1 MFFSAEDSG
10 GSHSERSG
18 RVLSHSRFWA
28 TRPRVYAVQPKNLS
42 YNDHFRLGTVRLPP
56 IRAHRHLAAF
66 VLIAFLAPPLP
77 LALPTRTPSRAPSK
91 SQSKP
96 QQNSTASADPFV
108 PLLTQAQDALDR
120 KDFAAAIPL
129 LEKIAAAKPTEA
141 MPHFELGFAYSGL
154 NKNPEAVAEYRQATS
169 LDPKLAPAHLNLGIS
184 LLDSDPTG
192 AAESFRRAVDLLPG
206 QSRPVYLLGEA
217 LERGGKR
224 SEAIEQYRT
233 ASTLAPK
240 DDVILFAL
248 ARALLADGQDSAAET
263 GFRQLLS
270 LKHDSAPAQLGVA
283 ESLLAQHKNTEAA
296 NLLADYLQKVPGD
309 SHARFERAVALEDLN
324 RFDDSLHELDQLD
337 KSEAPTVDSLK
348 LRGSIYLQQKKWAE
362 ADTSFQKAL
371 AASPADSQLHMWT
384 GQTKME
390 LRDYSA
396 AEKELRRSLELAPGN
411 SDALRELV
419 GVYYLSG
426 QYENTLSTLDLLAQ
440 RETLSPLSWFFRAL
454 SCDKLGRKP
463 EAATAYQKFL
473 ELDRGERPDQEFQAQ
488 ARLTLLLRELGKGSR
503 K

>member
-1 MFFSAEDSG
+1 
-10 GSHSERSG
+10 
-18 RVLSHSRFWA
+18 
-28 TRPRVYAVQPKNLS
+28 
-42 YNDHFRLGTVRLPP
+42 VRLPP
-56 IRAHRHLAAF
+56 IRANRHLAAF

-77 LALPTRTPSRAPSK
+77 SAVPPQTPSRTPSN

-96 QQNSTASADPFV
+96 QQNSTSSADPLA

-154 NKNPEAVAEYRQATS
+154 NKNPEAIAEYRRAIS
-169 LDPKLAPAHLNLGIS
+169 LDPKLAPAYLNLGIS

-192 AAESFRRAVDLLPG
+192 AAESFRHAVDLLPG

-217 LERGGKR
+217 LERSGKR
-224 SEAIEQYRT
+224 SEAMEQYR
-233 ASTLAPK
+233 AAATLAPK

-248 ARALLADGQDSAAET
+248 ARALLADGQNSAAET

-270 LKHDSAPAQLGVA
+270 AKPDSAPGQLGLA
-283 ESLLAQHKNTEAA
+283 ESLLAQQKTTEAVDVF
-296 NLLADYLQKVPGD
+296 ADYLRKTPDD
-309 SHARFERAVALEDLN
+309 SHARFERAVALQDLN

-337 KSEAPTVDSLK
+337 KSDAPTADSLK
-348 LRGSIYLQQKKWAE
+348 LRGSIYLQQKKWTE
-362 ADTSFQKAL
+362 ADASFQKAL
-371 AASPADSQLHMWT
+371 AASPNDAQLHMWA

-390 LRDYSA
+390 LRDYTA

-463 EAATAYQKFL
+463 EAAAAYQKFL

>member
-1 MFFSAEDSG
+1 MFTTG
-10 GSHSERSG
+10 IK
-18 RVLSHSRFWA
+18 A
-28 TRPRVYAVQPKNLS
+28 TRIVKRLS
-42 YNDHFRLGTVRLPP
+42 LQADRICFS
-56 IRAHRHLAAF
+56 
-66 VLIAFLAPPLP
+66 
-77 LALPTRTPSRAPSK
+77 LALIVLFASLHAPVARTQNPRSASPNPPPNT
-91 SQSKP
+91 QSKP
-96 QQNSTASADPFV
+96 QQNSPDPIA
-108 PLLTQAQDALDR
+108 PLLAQAQDALDR

-154 NKNPEAVAEYRQATS
+154 NKNPEAIAEYRRAIS

-184 LLDSDPTG
+184 LLDSDAAA

-217 LERGGKR
+217 LERSGTR
-224 SEAIEQYRT
+224 SEAIEQYR
-233 ASTLAPK
+233 AAATLAPK

-248 ARALLADGQDSAAET
+248 ARALLADGQNSAAET

-270 LKHDSAPAQLGVA
+270 AKPDSAPGQLGLA
-283 ESLLAQHKNTEAA
+283 ESLLAQQKTTEAA
-296 NLLADYLQKVPGD
+296 NLLADYLQKTPDD

-337 KSEAPTVDSLK
+337 KSEAPTADSLK
-348 LRGSIYLQQKKWAE
+348 LRGSIYLQQKKWTE
-362 ADTSFQKAL
+362 ADASFQKAL
-371 AASPADSQLHMWT
+371 AASPADAELHVWA

-390 LRDYSA
+390 LRDYTA
-396 AEKELRRSLELAPGN
+396 AEKELRRSLELAPSN

-463 EAATAYQKFL
+463 EAAAAYQKFL

>member
-1 MFFSAEDSG
+1 MFTTG
-10 GSHSERSG
+10 IK
-18 RVLSHSRFWA
+18 A
-28 TRPRVYAVQPKNLS
+28 TRIVKRLS
-42 YNDHFRLGTVRLPP
+42 LQADRICFS
-56 IRAHRHLAAF
+56 
-66 VLIAFLAPPLP
+66 
-77 LALPTRTPSRAPSK
+77 LALIVLFASLHAPVARTQNPRSASPNPPSNT
-91 SQSKP
+91 QSKP
-96 QQNSTASADPFV
+96 QQNSADLIA
-108 PLLTQAQDALDR
+108 PLLAQAQDALDR

-154 NKNPEAVAEYRQATS
+154 NKNPEAIAEYRRAIS

-184 LLDSDPTG
+184 LLDSDAAA

-217 LERGGKR
+217 LERSGKR
-224 SEAIEQYRT
+224 SEAIEQYR
-233 ASTLAPK
+233 AAATLAPK

-248 ARALLADGQDSAAET
+248 ARALLADGQNSAAET

-270 LKHDSAPAQLGVA
+270 TKPDSAPGQLGLA
-283 ESLLAQHKNTEAA
+283 ESLLAQQKTTEAIDVF
-296 NLLADYLQKVPGD
+296 ADYLQKTPDD

-337 KSEAPTVDSLK
+337 KSEAATADSLK
-348 LRGSIYLQQKKWAE
+348 LRGSIYLQQKKWTE
-362 ADTSFQKAL
+362 ADASFQKAL
-371 AASPADSQLHMWT
+371 AASPADAELHLWV

-390 LRDYSA
+390 LRDYTA
-396 AEKELRRSLELAPGN
+396 AEKELRRSLELAPSN

-463 EAATAYQKFL
+463 EAAAAYQKFL